1 MNRLNARLL
10 TLPLATVAA
19 VNGHAFGA
27 GAVLAIAH
35 DILVMRADRGYWCM
49 PEADLGLPVTGAM
62 YAVLAA
68 KLPRRAAQEAILTG
82 RRFGGTDAAAAGIVQ
97 HAVPEDEVLPRAV
110 ELAAGLAA
118 KDRRTLAAHKWLL
131 FGAAAQACLA

>member
-1 MNRLNARLL
+1 M
-10 TLPLATVAA
+10 AA

-49 PEADLGLPVTGAM
+49 PEADLGLPVTGPM
-62 YAVLAA
+62 YAVLEPSCPGA
-68 KLPRRAAQEAILTG
+68 PRSRPSSP
-82 RRFGGTDAAAAGIVQ
+82 AAGSAARTPPRPASCTQ
-97 HAVPEDEVLPRAV
+97 AVPEDQVLPRAV

-118 KDRRTLAAHKWLL
+118 KDRRTLAAHKRLL